1 MCKWKQNAKPW
12 NQVIPSTVIE
22 ISPCPLADEFPAP
35 RLPASVTADSETDC
49 CSSSDWRHVG
59 HDEWEANQ
67 VSIHRTW
74 NPWLHFGSI
83 FIFSPAMKSPRQIGQ
98 SVSRISRP
106 VSDPYTA
113 TGIWRN
119 ALFFSPVAVRREA
132 VPPPVSKANRRL
144 QRRAHRTIEF
154 NPRAQIS
161 AQSNAARIITMFVS
175 KLASLLYEFRVL
187 LPFDGGAV
195 VSGSRRRRGGRG
207 RWWLDSIL
215 IGAANYS
222 KATTGLVLS
231 GNSLLDLEPGWW
243 NSTVK
248 LDNSEPYNSLMAES
262 LHNRDL
268 K

>member
-1 MCKWKQNAKPW
+1 M
-12 NQVIPSTVIE
+12 E
-22 ISPCPLADEFPAP
+22 ISPWPVSDGFPVGRFPAS
-35 RLPASVTADSETDC
+35 AAADSEADC

-74 NPWLHFGSI
+74 NPWLHLGSTL
-83 FIFSPAMKSPRQIGQ
+83 IFSPVMKSPRQIGQ

-106 VSDPYTA
+106 DSDPYTA

-119 ALFFSPVAVRREA
+119 ALFFNPVAARREA

-144 QRRAHRTIEF
+144 QRRAHRTIELS
-154 NPRAQIS
+154 PRAQIN

-187 LPFDGGAV
+187 LPLDGAAV
-195 VSGSRRRRGGRG
+195 VSASRRRRWGRS
-207 RWWLDSIL
+207 RWWSDSIV
-215 IGAANYS
+215 IGAANYF
-222 KATTGLVLS
+222 KTTTGLILS
-231 GNSLLDLEPGWW
+231 GNLLLDLEPVWW

-248 LDNSEPYNSLMAES
+248 LDNSELYNSLRSES
-262 LHNRDL
+262 IHEKDW